1 MIKKGNAVQN
11 VQPATAGTGTLN
23 TAVKD
28 VIGSAERDL
37 TGKKLREKWEEVSL
51 FSKVPNT
58 SVLTQIIW
66 IRKKANVV
74 QRVQVEPDRKGW
86 GRLMDLYKEHDE
98 NRIKVAKEDID
109 SLLVFVRRV

>member
-1 MIKKGNAVQN
+1 MGRGNFFRIEKAS
-11 VQPATAGTGTLN
+11 PT
-23 TAVKD
+23 
-28 VIGSAERDL
+28 L
-37 TGKKLREKWEEVSL
+37 TGV
-51 FSKVPNT
+51 
-58 SVLTQIIW
+58 IW
-66 IRKKANVV
+66 KKAKIV